1 MNEEEKRQ
9 QLLELFNEQDRV
21 LADRYKASRAKRI
34 EEEENLKQKTIDMC
48 RNMNTNRHAFLLF
61 SWFVA
66 FILIAN
72 NYWSWAIEHPEQ
84 FARFD
89 PVLCRMLPDRC
100 TPDGPWSI
108 YKTPVII
115 CISSFLGFILGGQ
128 YISLFDQ
135 EGGGKKQHG
144 GAKELSKLSEFLSG
158 YVSGYVGG
166 TNIFTGLTN
175 VNIPLISAE
184 SNESTESTEIIKAF
198 KEVIDAAQKTE
209 LAAKEEIKAILIV
222 NKKLK
227 ENNSLKKELDASTET
242 EKTAAAA
249 EAKAA
254 EAKAASEKM
263 YNEVVT
269 LLKKF
274 HTDLKEFTK
283 ESKQDL
289 QNKTNQ
295 LANQLAGIN
304 YYIITGKP
312 PVPIANGGGRKTS
325 RKRTK
330 NKLFTRREFRR
341 KEKKVLSKRNK
352 NISKKSK

>member
-209 LAAKEEIKAILIV
+209 LAATEEIDAIIIV
-222 NKKLK
+222 NKHLK
-227 ENNSLKKELDASTET
+227 EKANNSLKKELKASTET
-242 EKTAAAA
+242 EKTAAA
-249 EAKAA
+249 EAKTAA
-254 EAKAASEKM
+254 TTM
-263 YNEVVT
+263 CDTFVT
-269 LLKKF
+269 LLEEF

-283 ESKQDL
+283 ENKQDL

-304 YYIITGKP
+304 YYMITGERLDLITK
-312 PVPIANGGGRKTS
+312 GGGRKTS

>member
-158 YVSGYVGG
+158 YVDG
-166 TNIFTGLTN
+166 TNPFTGLTN
-175 VNIPLISAE
+175 VDIHSISAE
-184 SNESTESTEIIKAF
+184 SPEIPEIQAF

-209 LAAKEEIKAILIV
+209 LAAKEEIKAIIIV
-222 NKKLK
+222 NKHLK
-227 ENNSLKKELDASTET
+227 EKANNSLKKELKASTET
-242 EKTAAAA
+242 EKTAAA
-249 EAKAA
+249 EAKTAA
-254 EAKAASEKM
+254 TTM
-263 YNEVVT
+263 CDTFVT
-269 LLKKF
+269 LLEEF

-283 ESKQDL
+283 ENKQDL

-304 YYIITGKP
+304 YYMITGERLDLITK
-312 PVPIANGGGRKTS
+312 GGGRKTS